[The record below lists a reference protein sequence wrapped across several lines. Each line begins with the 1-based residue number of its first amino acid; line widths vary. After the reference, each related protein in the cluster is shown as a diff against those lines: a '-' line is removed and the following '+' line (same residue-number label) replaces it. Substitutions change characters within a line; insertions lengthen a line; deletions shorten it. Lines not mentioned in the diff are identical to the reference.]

1 MKKLVAMLLLLV
13 MLSTLLVACSP
24 EEQEPDNTEPPTQHN
39 AVKFADIDLSNVVN
53 FDLVTPS
60 EAPTDYVLLDVA
72 NYGEILIRL
81 YPDVA
86 PETVANFKALVAS
99 GFYDGLI
106 FHRVIKDFM
115 IQGGD
120 PKGDG
125 TGGASTNIK
134 GEFED
139 NGFENNLKHMR
150 GVVSMARSNDPN
162 SASSQF
168 FICQGP
174 EQQISHLDGSYA
186 AFGYVVY
193 GMNVVDAIANLKT
206 DANDKPTTNVV
217 ITSAKFANVPAEA
230 MLDPL
235 DMLTV
240 STEATDYVLL
250 DVENYGKI
258 LIYLYPDEA
267 PETVAN
273 FKALVASGFYN
284 GLTFHR
290 VIKNFMIQGGDPK
303 GDGTGGSGTTIPGE
317 FASNGIENNISHVR
331 GVVSMARSSNDN
343 NSASSQFFICQG
355 PTENLAHLDG
365 DYAAFGYVLAGMETV
380 DAIANVSV
388 NISNKPKT
396 TVRITSAKFVV
407 VEEGA
412 YHVPTVEELSGTEAS
427 AS

>member
-1 MKKLVAMLLLLV
+1 MKKLIAMLLLLV
-13 MLSTLLVACSP
+13 MLSTLLVACGNP
-24 EEQEPDNTEPPTQHN
+24 EEQKPDNTEPTTQQN
-39 AVKFADIDLSNVVN
+39 AVKFEDIDLSSVVN
-53 FDLVTPS
+53 FDLVTTS

-72 NYGEILIRL
+72 SYGKILIRL

-99 GFYDGLI
+99 GFYDGLT
-106 FHRVIKDFM
+106 FHRVIEDFM

-125 TGGASTNIK
+125 TGGSSTNIK
-134 GEFED
+134 GEFKD

-186 AFGYVVY
+186 AFGYVIY
-193 GMNVVDAIANLKT
+193 GMNVVDAIAKLEG
-206 DANDKPTTNVV
+206 ANETPTEKVV

-250 DVENYGKI
+250 DVAGYGKI
-258 LIYLYPDEA
+258 LIHLYPDAA

-273 FKALVASGFYN
+273 FKALVASGFYD

-290 VIKNFMIQGGDPK
+290 VIKNFKIQGGDPT
-303 GDGTGGSGTTIPGE
+303 GNGTGGSGTTIPGE
-317 FASNGIENNISHVR
+317 FASNGIENPISHVR
-331 GVVSMARSSNDN
+331 GVVSMARSDDP
-343 NSASSQFFICQG
+343 NSATSQFFICQG
-355 PTENLAHLDG
+355 PIENLDHLDG
-365 DYAAFGYVLAGMETV
+365 DYAAFGYVIAGMETV

-412 YHVPTVEELSGTEAS
+412 YDVPSIEDLSKTESPAS
-427 AS
+427 